1 MEKCAVLTTKKGK
14 IVNSDGI
21 VFRNKITMKGLNE
34 SDSYKYLGIIQAHR
48 IKHLKMKEKVKTEY

>member
-1 MEKCAVLTTKKGK
+1 MEKCTVLTTKKGK

-21 VFRNKITMKGLNE
+21 VLRNKITMKGLNK
-34 SDSYKYLGIIQAHR
+34 SDSYKYLGIIQANR